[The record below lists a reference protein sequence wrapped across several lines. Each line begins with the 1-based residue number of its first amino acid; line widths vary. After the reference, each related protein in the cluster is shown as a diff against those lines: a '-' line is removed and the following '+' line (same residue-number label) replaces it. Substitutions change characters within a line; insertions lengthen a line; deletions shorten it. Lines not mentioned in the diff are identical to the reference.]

1 MGFGHELDYT
11 ENDVEDIEQEGK
23 KGGYKPFGNGSL
35 GKFGFKGNIQE
46 ASRFKTFYM
55 ADIAGKVCHL
65 LKVCSSIQVYIGGVQ
80 QRIKD

>member
-46 ASRFKTFYM
+46 ASQIKTFYEANHGHAM
-55 ADIAGKVCHL
+55 LHVC
-65 LKVCSSIQVYIGGVQ
+65 VCVCVCVHRHGLQ
-80 QRIKD
+80 